1 MRGDKMRVLVVGSG
15 GREHAL
21 VWKLF
26 QSERVAR
33 IYVAPGNDGMLPLAD
48 RVDIDSD
55 DITGLA
61 DWAVTNHIDLTVV
74 GPEEPLVAGIVD
86 EFNRRGL
93 AIFGPSK
100 KAAMVEGSKVYA
112 KEILK
117 KYDIPTAEYE
127 VFTNPNEALQYFQH
141 CVYPVV
147 IKAEGLAGGK
157 GVVIAT
163 NKLEAE
169 KAAAKIMEER
179 IFGDAGNRIVVE
191 DFLEGEEVSI
201 LVLTDGKNILPLS
214 PAQDYKAIFDGD
226 EGPNTGGMGAYSPPL
241 FIDDVLQEEICHKIL
256 KPTIKAFQTEGI
268 NYKGILYV
276 GLIIT
281 DLGPK
286 VLDFNIRLGDPETQ
300 VILPRLKNDLVDLI
314 EMVVNDNLEEIKLE
328 WDKRSAVCVVLVSG
342 GYPIDY
348 KTGYLIEGLN
358 VLNKYDNVL
367 LFHAGTRKDG
377 DDFYTAGGRVL
388 GITVLGSGLIDA
400 IDQVYE
406 CIDQISFEDMHYR
419 TDIAYRVFD
428 DSY

>member
-33 IYVAPGNDGMLPLAD
+33 IYAAPGNDGMLPLAD
-48 RVDIDSD
+48 RVDIGSD

-61 DWAVTNHIDLTVV
+61 NWAVAHHIDLTVV
-74 GPEEPLVAGIVD
+74 GPEDPLVAGIVD
-86 EFNRRGL
+86 EFNKRGL

-117 KYDIPTAEYE
+117 KYNIPTAEYE
-127 VFTNPNEALQYFQH
+127 VFTNPHEALQYFQH

-163 NKLEAE
+163 NKSEAE
-169 KAAAKIMEER
+169 KAVAKIMEER

-226 EGPNTGGMGAYSPPL
+226 EGPNTGGMGAYSPTP

-256 KPTIKAFQTEGI
+256 KPTIKAFQAEGI
-268 NYKGILYV
+268 NYKGILYA

-281 DLGPK
+281 DMGPK
-286 VLDFNIRLGDPETQ
+286 VLDFNTRLGDPETQ
-300 VILPRLKNDLVDLI
+300 VILPRLKNDLINLI

-348 KTGYLIEGLN
+348 KSGYLIEGLN
-358 VLNKYDNVL
+358 ELNKYDNVL
-367 LFHAGTRKDG
+367 VFHAGTKKEG

>member
-1 MRGDKMRVLVVGSG
+1 MRVLVVGSG

-33 IYVAPGNDGMLPLAD
+33 IYAAPGNDGMLPLAD
-48 RVDIDSD
+48 RVDIGSD

-61 DWAVTNHIDLTVV
+61 DWAVAHDIDLTVV
-74 GPEEPLVAGIVD
+74 GPEKPLVAGIVD
-86 EFNRRGL
+86 EFNKRGL

-117 KYDIPTAEYE
+117 KYNIPTAEYE

-163 NKLEAE
+163 NKSEAE
-169 KAAAKIMEER
+169 KAVAKIMEER

-226 EGPNTGGMGAYSPPL
+226 EGPNTGGMGAYSPTP
-241 FIDDVLQEEICHKIL
+241 FIDDALQEEICHKIL
-256 KPTIKAFQTEGI
+256 KPTIKAFQAEGI

-281 DLGPK
+281 DIGPK
-286 VLDFNIRLGDPETQ
+286 VLDFNTRLGDPETQ
-300 VILPRLKNDLVDLI
+300 VILPRLKNDLVNLI

-348 KTGYLIEGLN
+348 KSGYLIEGLN
-358 VLNKYDNVL
+358 ELNKYDNVL
-367 LFHAGTRKDG
+367 VFHAGTRKEG

-406 CIDQISFEDMHYR
+406 CIEQISFEDMHYR